1 MGNLISNLLAK
12 ASPMG
17 QMLQQTAGM
26 ANAMKPSNPM
36 GMLMGQNNPQLKQVM
51 EYIQSCGGNAQQ
63 AFFMLAK
70 QKGVDPNSVIEQTK
84 SMLGQR

>member
-1 MGNLISNLLAK
+1 MPNLIANLLAK

-17 QMLQQTAGM
+17 QMLQQASGM
-26 ANAMKPSNPM
+26 VQAVQSGTPM
-36 GMLMGQNNPQLKQVM
+36 GMLSQNDPRMKQVM
-51 EYIQSCGGNAQQ
+51 DYIKACGGNAQQ